1 MPGVLDRNYDAPEY
15 NITREQEYDMIPVA
29 ISTRYY
35 AQFVA
40 RGRMYVTNIIIGV
53 RSVFSAAALTTAV
66 GHAASIAGAFS
77 IVASSTL
84 AWISATSVG
93 SYHTFAINRTLAAG
107 EKLGVTF
114 TVVTG
119 KAYVSY
125 EYQLLPV

>member
-1 MPGVLDRNYDAPEY
+1 MPGVLDTNYDAPEY
-15 NITREQEYDMIPVA
+15 NITRHAQFDMIPVT

-66 GHAASIAGAFS
+66 GHGASIAAAFS

-93 SYHTFAINRTLAAG
+93 SYHTFAINPPLAAC
-107 EKLGVTF
+107 
-114 TVVTG
+114 
-119 KAYVSY
+119 
-125 EYQLLPV
+125 